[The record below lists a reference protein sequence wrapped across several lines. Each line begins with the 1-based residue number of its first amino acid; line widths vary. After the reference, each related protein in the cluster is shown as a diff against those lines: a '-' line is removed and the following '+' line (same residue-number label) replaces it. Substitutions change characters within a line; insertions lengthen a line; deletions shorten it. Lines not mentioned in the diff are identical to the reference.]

1 VSCFVCTPKGTTE
14 APVFTVLDPVT
25 GKIADT
31 YWTEEVAH
39 NTRSRWQQ
47 HPEWHA
53 RNGWTVAEIQRLEVR
68 RTP

>member
-1 VSCFVCTPKGTTE
+1 M
-14 APVFTVLDPVT
+14 FTVLDPVT
-25 GKIADT
+25 GKIADA